1 MLDLEQRISHIKN
14 LSQKIRSEEPGFTV
28 YHKQAEIIRGSLEK
42 ALVNLITNEGVIS
55 KIIF

>member
-28 YHKQAEIIRGSLEK
+28 YHKQAEIIRSSLEK
-42 ALVNLITNEGVIS
+42 ALVNLITNEGVI
-55 KIIF
+55 